1 MSSSLLYSSSSFS
14 FIVIN
19 SSFFLFILFI
29 LLFNKLLDSPL
40 LIISKLISDESFI
53 IEFLFVFVFLSLLVI
68 LEDKEYEKLLQA
80 LNPFELLNELFI

>member
-1 MSSSLLYSSSSFS
+1 M
-14 FIVIN
+14 I
-19 SSFFLFILFI
+19 
-29 LLFNKLLDSPL
+29 LDSSL

-53 IEFLFVFVFLSLLVI
+53 IEFLFVFVFLSLLAI

>member
-1 MSSSLLYSSSSFS
+1 M
-14 FIVIN
+14 I
-19 SSFFLFILFI
+19 
-29 LLFNKLLDSPL
+29 LDSSL

-53 IEFLFVFVFLSLLVI
+53 IEFLFLFVFLSLLVI

>member
-1 MSSSLLYSSSSFS
+1 M
-14 FIVIN
+14 I
-19 SSFFLFILFI
+19 
-29 LLFNKLLDSPL
+29 LDSSL

-53 IEFLFVFVFLSLLVI
+53 IEFLFVFVFLLVI

>member
-1 MSSSLLYSSSSFS
+1 M
-14 FIVIN
+14 I
-19 SSFFLFILFI
+19 
-29 LLFNKLLDSPL
+29 LDSSL

-80 LNPFELLNELFI
+80 LNLFELLNELFI

>member
-1 MSSSLLYSSSSFS
+1 M
-14 FIVIN
+14 I
-19 SSFFLFILFI
+19 
-29 LLFNKLLDSPL
+29 LDSSL

-80 LNPFELLNELFI
+80 LNPFELLNELII

>member
-1 MSSSLLYSSSSFS
+1 M
-14 FIVIN
+14 I
-19 SSFFLFILFI
+19 
-29 LLFNKLLDSPL
+29 LDSSL

>member
-1 MSSSLLYSSSSFS
+1 M
-14 FIVIN
+14 I
-19 SSFFLFILFI
+19 
-29 LLFNKLLDSPL
+29 LDSSL

-53 IEFLFVFVFLSLLVI
+53 REFLFVFLSLLVI

>member
-1 MSSSLLYSSSSFS
+1 MDL
-14 FIVIN
+14 II
-19 SSFFLFILFI
+19 
-29 LLFNKLLDSPL
+29 LDSSL

>member
-1 MSSSLLYSSSSFS
+1 M
-14 FIVIN
+14 I
-19 SSFFLFILFI
+19 
-29 LLFNKLLDSPL
+29 LDSSL

-53 IEFLFVFVFLSLLVI
+53 IEFLFVFLSLLVI

>member
-1 MSSSLLYSSSSFS
+1 M
-14 FIVIN
+14 I
-19 SSFFLFILFI
+19 
-29 LLFNKLLDSPL
+29 LDSSL

-68 LEDKEYEKLLQA
+68 LEEKEYEKLLQA

>member
-1 MSSSLLYSSSSFS
+1 M
-14 FIVIN
+14 I
-19 SSFFLFILFI
+19 
-29 LLFNKLLDSPL
+29 LDSSL

-80 LNPFELLNELFI
+80 LNPFELLNELFL

>member
-1 MSSSLLYSSSSFS
+1 M
-14 FIVIN
+14 I
-19 SSFFLFILFI
+19 
-29 LLFNKLLDSPL
+29 LDSSL

-53 IEFLFVFVFLSLLVI
+53 IEFLFIFVFLSLLVI

>member
-1 MSSSLLYSSSSFS
+1 M
-14 FIVIN
+14 I
-19 SSFFLFILFI
+19 
-29 LLFNKLLDSPL
+29 LDSSL

-80 LNPFELLNELFI
+80 LNRFELLNELFI

>member
-1 MSSSLLYSSSSFS
+1 MIIWYITTCIIIFT
-14 FIVIN
+14 
-19 SSFFLFILFI
+19 IL
-29 LLFNKLLDSPL
+29 KLLDSSL

>member
-1 MSSSLLYSSSSFS
+1 M
-14 FIVIN
+14 I
-19 SSFFLFILFI
+19 
-29 LLFNKLLDSPL
+29 LDSSL

-80 LNPFELLNELFI
+80 LNSFELLNELFI

>member
-1 MSSSLLYSSSSFS
+1 M
-14 FIVIN
+14 I
-19 SSFFLFILFI
+19 
-29 LLFNKLLDSPL
+29 LDSSL

-80 LNPFELLNELFI
+80 LNPFKLLNELFI